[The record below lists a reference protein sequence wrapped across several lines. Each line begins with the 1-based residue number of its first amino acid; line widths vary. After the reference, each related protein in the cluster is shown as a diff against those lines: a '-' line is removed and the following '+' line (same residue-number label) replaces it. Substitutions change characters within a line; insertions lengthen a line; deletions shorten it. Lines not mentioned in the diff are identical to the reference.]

1 MSRRQAGVGR
11 KADTTIADPSPKPSP
26 QGKDKRLL
34 HIGIAFIALVV
45 VAFLAWLFI
54 SGTASEFFDALMHAH
69 PAWVLAGIGCFV
81 GYLVLDSACYRVAG
95 MLTGSRLGARD
106 VVSVA
111 AAGIVFGYLT
121 PSQMGGAPAQVV
133 RLSQVGLKVGDA
145 TAVQITK
152 FFVYQAAV
160 TLLGATVMIAEYAYF
175 VERFGNIVI
184 VSILSFGVH
193 LLIMAFMV
201 AIVVAPGLVRSL
213 CHLLVRLGSG
223 FGPDKKLR
231 VFKDPAA
238 LHARVDDEVDEYAG
252 AVRSAIRHGGVV
264 ITAVAVTILQLASLY
279 CAPYCVL
286 RALGVESVDFFTT
299 LCAAAFIQLI
309 MTAVPL
315 PGGTGGAEGGF
326 VLFFGPELG
335 ALTAV
340 GTVLWRAFTFYLPV
354 LICLPLLGLRSKLSP
369 AQRLERF
376 GEAHVGREGRRDAI
390 RIARGRVVELRDA
403 AGRRLR
409 PGSLR
414 RGQRVFVT
422 RRRGVAAVTP
432 SLRAWRQAHRLRR
445 RGQGHGRR
453 TGGTPELGAK
463 FCQ

>member
-1 MSRRQAGVGR
+1 MSRRQADVGR

-69 PAWVLAGIGCFV
+69 PAWALAGIGCFV
-81 GYLVLDSACYRVAG
+81 GCLVLDSACYRVAG
-95 MLTGSRLGARD
+95 MLTGSRLGVRD

-184 VSILSFGVH
+184 FSILSFGVH

-213 CHLLVRLGSG
+213 GHLLVRLG
-223 FGPDKKLR
+223 FG
-231 VFKDPAA
+231 
-238 LHARVDDEVDEYAG
+238 
-252 AVRSAIRHGGVV
+252 
-264 ITAVAVTILQLASLY
+264 
-279 CAPYCVL
+279 L
-286 RALGVESVDFFTT
+286 RARQE
-299 LCAAAFIQLI
+299 AA
-309 MTAVPL
+309 
-315 PGGTGGAEGGF
+315 
-326 VLFFGPELG
+326 
-335 ALTAV
+335 
-340 GTVLWRAFTFYLPV
+340 
-354 LICLPLLGLRSKLSP
+354 
-369 AQRLERF
+369 RL
-376 GEAHVGREGRRDAI
+376 
-390 RIARGRVVELRDA
+390 
-403 AGRRLR
+403 
-409 PGSLR
+409 
-414 RGQRVFVT
+414 
-422 RRRGVAAVTP
+422 
-432 SLRAWRQAHRLRR
+432 
-445 RGQGHGRR
+445 
-453 TGGTPELGAK
+453 
-463 FCQ
+463 